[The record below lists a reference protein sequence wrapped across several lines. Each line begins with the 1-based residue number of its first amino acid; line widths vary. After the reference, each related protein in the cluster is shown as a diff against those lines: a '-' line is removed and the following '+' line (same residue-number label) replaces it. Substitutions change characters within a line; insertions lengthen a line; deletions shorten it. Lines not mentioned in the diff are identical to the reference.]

1 VIRSKAKQAGFAV
14 SLFQR
19 LFQLGMR
26 QYRLQ
31 TQYRMHPALSEFPS
45 NYFYEGTLVNGVS
58 ARDRTPPG
66 RAAFP
71 FPQPA
76 VPMFFFNSPGEE
88 EPSDSGTS
96 FINRYEAFL
105 VSQIIT
111 KLCRAQ
117 VNPRHIGVI
126 TPYAG
131 QRFYLKQF
139 LAAAGELPLE
149 FYPHIEIASVDSFQG
164 GERDY
169 IILSCVRANRHSA
182 IGFLK
187 DPRRLNVAITRAR
200 MGLVIVGSAAVLAA
214 NRLWYALI
222 RHFQTKELLVE
233 GDLNHL
239 KPSPL
244 VLGPPA
250 RPGQAEPRKGIPTAA
265 TGHGMVPDVAVD
277 YYDEYMEQGEDGYFV
292 G

>member
-1 VIRSKAKQAGFAV
+1 
-14 SLFQR
+14 
-19 LFQLGMR
+19 
-26 QYRLQ
+26 
-31 TQYRMHPALSEFPS
+31 
-45 NYFYEGTLVNGVS
+45 
-58 ARDRTPPG
+58 
-66 RAAFP
+66 
-71 FPQPA
+71 
-76 VPMFFFNSPGEE
+76 MFFFNSPGEE

-139 LAAAGELPLE
+139 LAAAGELPPE

-250 RPGQAEPRKGIPTAA
+250 RPGQAEPRKGIPTAP